1 MTLVFYKSLIVYF
14 LSDKEAKKQTTVHHL
29 CILQANRSGYTYTQ
43 EDMYGDSV
51 SQSVKGTPLLE
62 YHTPKQGAHGPHS
75 QSTLISFKYVLR
87 VSLHLPMQMEM
98 HLSSFFLL
106 EGRRISYF
114 RMVLFFPIKM
124 GGKVKEF
131 LFSHKH
137 ISLSHPSSTLDSSC
151 RPADQRS

>member
-98 HLSSFFLL
+98 HLLLSSG
-106 EGRRISYF
+106 EGRLESRTSEV
-114 RMVLFFPIKM
+114 MVVFSFHFPTPI
-124 GGKVKEF
+124 F
-131 LFSHKH
+131 
-137 ISLSHPSSTLDSSC
+137 
-151 RPADQRS
+151 